1 MEAHLEEL
9 VITSDLSQLPQ
20 VRELVAQGLRLGKFP
35 ERYLNRLQIVAD
47 EAVSNIIEHGYE
59 GQAIRD
65 GHASSIHILL
75 TVTPEEYR
83 ILISDQGLNFNPN
96 ESEEV
101 DIQNHVLSGKG
112 GGLGVTLMRKIMDV
126 IEYQY
131 QAGRRNRLLLVKY
144 AGSSSARNAAIV

>member
-20 VRELVAQGLRLGKFP
+20 VRELVAQGLRLGRFP

-59 GQAIRD
+59 GQAIRE

-75 TVTPEEYR
+75 TVTSEEYR
-83 ILISDQGLNFNPN
+83 MMISDQGLTYNPN
-96 ESEEV
+96 ENEEI
-101 DIQNHVLSGKG
+101 DILNHVRSGKS
-112 GGLGVTLMRKIMDV
+112 GGLGVSLMRKIMDV

-144 AGSSSARNAAIV
+144 AGSSSARNVVVG